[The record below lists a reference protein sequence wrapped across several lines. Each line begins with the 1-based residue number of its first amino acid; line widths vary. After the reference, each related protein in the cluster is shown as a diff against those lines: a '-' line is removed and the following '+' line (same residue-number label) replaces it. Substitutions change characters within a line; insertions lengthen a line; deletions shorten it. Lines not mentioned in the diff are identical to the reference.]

1 MFVFT
6 KWRTVSVFLP
16 TANIW
21 ATLEKKSN
29 TNLYTTKKQIITCNL
44 FIKRKKL
51 LWTYSGQII
60 VTCSLLALNG
70 YNTHVYMSKSIQYTC
85 SHAYTIYKNWDQSMY
100 FWRTFILS
108 IKKCW
113 GFQWLAFHVAV
124 SLTGTGL
131 TLIKTSQHMMG
142 DESSTHCIKCY
153 SQIYISNIVTYSNG
167 RTLL

>member
-108 IKKCW
+108 IKKMLRFSMACVPCGSVLDW
-113 GFQWLAFHVAV
+113 NRFDLDKNISTYDGGWVFY
-124 SLTGTGL
+124 
-131 TLIKTSQHMMG
+131 TLH
-142 DESSTHCIKCY
+142 
-153 SQIYISNIVTYSNG
+153 
-167 RTLL
+167 